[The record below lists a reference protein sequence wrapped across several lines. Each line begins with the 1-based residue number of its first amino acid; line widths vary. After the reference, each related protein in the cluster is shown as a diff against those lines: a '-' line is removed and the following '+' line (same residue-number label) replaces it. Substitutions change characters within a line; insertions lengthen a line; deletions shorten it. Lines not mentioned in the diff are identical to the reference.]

1 MKSAKIFELQ
11 KKDFIKILF
20 LSSLILRITFVIIAG
35 NNKQPDL
42 VEHGIIA
49 KNMLNGYGF
58 SMHWLYPA
66 ISGPMVEIQKQ
77 PPKYEGAFI
86 PPLNPFIIY
95 FFLKV
100 FGDNPLSYL
109 LLMVLNSVLSSL
121 FVVII
126 YLISKEFLDEKA
138 SRISSL
144 ISLLF
149 LPSIVGVTTFSGTS
163 LYQLLAGFVLLF
175 IIRSYKSKNIKDFV
189 LFGFFSGLLTLTRS
203 EFLLFYFVLIIVLIY
218 LLSKQKKFST
228 KNILSFSAL
237 SILVFLLIVSPWII
251 RNTSLFNQFT
261 TIISHPW
268 HELWRG
274 NNQYSSGGAS
284 SEYQLNIWVRK
295 HQYPDIIKKI
305 DKLPYN
311 QHFEIAV
318 DSIFKVEVI
327 NFWTKNPFKTL
338 QIWLKRAFFTMT
350 IDPYTPR
357 ARNLVFIFFILV
369 SVFSALVGLRWIIKN
384 RPNGDLSYIIYLT
397 FFISYLILITI
408 VNLET
413 RYQIYLVS
421 LLHPFSGIG
430 LIELYKKIKNGNFNL
445 KMTKKT
451 IIFLTIC
458 SIILFYLTALYIEK
472 EIEYNNFKKFEN
484 MSIAGRIEKIE
495 FIREKVRMKLKNSID
510 FLEFHPGY
518 IEDEIQYPF
527 KKTAREGDSLYK
539 ESNAENLF
547 LFSGNKIF
555 KYRYIIIYDKK
566 L

>member
-20 LSSLILRITFVIIAG
+20 LSALILRIAFVIIAG

-49 KNMLNGYGF
+49 KNMLNGFGF

-66 ISGPMVEIQKQ
+66 MSGPMVEIQKQ
-77 PPKYEGAFI
+77 PPRFEGAFI

-100 FGDNPLSYL
+100 LGDNPLSYL

-126 YLISKEFLDEKA
+126 YLISKEFFDEKA

-163 LYQLLAGFVLLF
+163 LYQLLAGLVLLF
-175 IIRSYKSKNIKDFV
+175 SIKAYKYRKIKDFL
-189 LFGFFSGLLTLTRS
+189 LFGFFSGLLSLTRS

-237 SILVFLLIVSPWII
+237 SILVFLMIVSPWII

-274 NNQYSSGGAS
+274 NNQHSSGGSS

-318 DSIFKVEVI
+318 DSIFKAEVI
-327 NFWTKNPFKTL
+327 NFWTENPIKTL
-338 QIWLKRAFFTMT
+338 QIWLKRALFTMT

-369 SVFSALVGLRWIIKN
+369 SVFSALIGLRWIIKN
-384 RPNGDLSYIIYLT
+384 RPDGDLSYVIYIS

-413 RYQIYLVS
+413 RYQIYLIS
-421 LLHPFSGIG
+421 LLHPFSGVG
-430 LIELYKKIKNGNFNL
+430 LIEFYKKIKNGSFNL
-445 KMTKKT
+445 KMTKKS
-451 IIFLTIC
+451 IIFLIIC
-458 SIILFYLTALYIEK
+458 SIILFYLIGLYIEK
-472 EIEYNNFKKFEN
+472 ENEYNNFKKFEN

-495 FIREKVRMKLKNSID
+495 YIQEKVRMKLKNSID
-510 FLEFHPGY
+510 WLEFHPGY
-518 IEDEIQYPF
+518 IEDEIKYPF
-527 KKTAREGDSLYK
+527 QITARTGDSVYK

-547 LFSGNKIF
+547 LFSGDKTLR
-555 KYRYIIIYDKK
+555 YRYIIIYDKK

>member
-1 MKSAKIFELQ
+1 
-11 KKDFIKILF
+11 
-20 LSSLILRITFVIIAG
+20 
-35 NNKQPDL
+35 
-42 VEHGIIA
+42 
-49 KNMLNGYGF
+49 
-58 SMHWLYPA
+58 
-66 ISGPMVEIQKQ
+66 
-77 PPKYEGAFI
+77 
-86 PPLNPFIIY
+86 
-95 FFLKV
+95 
-100 FGDNPLSYL
+100 
-109 LLMVLNSVLSSL
+109 
-121 FVVII
+121 
-126 YLISKEFLDEKA
+126 
-138 SRISSL
+138 
-144 ISLLF
+144 LLF
-149 LPSIVGVTTFSGTS
+149 LPSIVGLTTFSGTS
-163 LYQLLAGFVLLF
+163 LYQLLAGLVLLF
-175 IIRSYKSKNIKDFV
+175 AIKAYKYRKIKDF
-189 LFGFFSGLLTLTRS
+189 LLSGFFSGLLSLTRS

-251 RNTSLFNQFT
+251 RNTLLFNQFT

-274 NNQYSSGGAS
+274 NNQHSSGGAS

-318 DSIFKVEVI
+318 DSVFKAEVI
-327 NFWTKNPFKTL
+327 NFWTENPFKTL
-338 QIWLKRAFFTMT
+338 QIWLKRALFTMS

-369 SVFSALVGLRWIIKN
+369 SVFSALIGLRWIIKN
-384 RPNGDLSYIIYLT
+384 RPDEDLSYVIYFS

-421 LLHPFSGIG
+421 LLHPLSGVG
-430 LIELYKKIKNGNFNL
+430 LIEFYKKIRNGNFNL

-451 IIFLTIC
+451 IIFLTIY
-458 SIILFYLTALYIEK
+458 SIILFYLIGLYIEK
-472 EIEYNNFKKFEN
+472 ENEYNNFKKFEN

-495 FIREKVRMKLKNSID
+495 YIQEKVRMKLKNSID
-510 FLEFHPGY
+510 WLEFHPGY
-518 IEDEIQYPF
+518 IEDEIKYPF
-527 KKTAREGDSLYK
+527 RITARTGDSVYK

-547 LFSGNKIF
+547 LFSGDKTLR
-555 KYRYIIIYDKK
+555 YRYIIIYDKK

>member
-327 NFWTKNPFKTL
+327 NFWTENPFKTL